1 MPYPLAVDRDATLA
15 TIQYLRTVTALVPTL
30 IASDHIVTEIPTSPT
45 YPYVVVQEA
54 GGSSIFPAI
63 DVPTLQVDTVGG
75 SKALCNQIARTVK
88 AAVVAIAND
97 IVPEGV
103 LSSGHEEMRRAWIP
117 DTVPTPPLSR
127 YTARYSVTLHP

>member
-1 MPYPLAVDRDATLA
+1 MAYPLAVDPDATLA
-15 TIQYLRTVTALVPTL
+15 TIQYLRTVTALVPAL
-30 IASDHIVTEIPTSPT
+30 IPSDHIVTEIPSAPT

-63 DVPTLQVDTVGG
+63 DNPTLQIDTVGG

-88 AAVVAIAND
+88 AAVVGIAND

-117 DTVPTPPLSR
+117 DTIPTPPLSR
-127 YTARYSVTLHP
+127 YTARYSVLLHP